1 MTGWMVLLIQWC
13 NRNYSRLKR
22 RACMSWTIS
31 EMIILPFHRYEQESC
46 SHAGRGGKREGERML
61 RSTREHNLMF
71 MEHTTTTCM
80 YGRRCS
86 HESGT

>member
-1 MTGWMVLLIQWC
+1 M
-13 NRNYSRLKR
+13 SRKAAVVR
-22 RACMSWTIS
+22 DEVER
-31 EMIILPFHRYEQESC
+31 
-46 SHAGRGGKREGERML
+46 GRERQRML

-80 YGRRCS
+80 YGRRSS